1 MRLGRLGWLVALTM
15 APGCDRVLG
24 VGGLDAGGRD
34 AGGTDASGTDGALDG
49 PVAPPDAPCGVTV
62 QYAAPVIADT
72 VLSLAAPNASFGQD
86 PTLTI
91 HAGDAGIFRSDLTLV
106 SGTPTSFKLVLPR
119 VDQASLSDGNG
130 GVVCGAPTHQP
141 GAFEVAF
148 LRSDWDEATATY
160 GQRSTAVPWQL
171 AGANGAADRSP
182 ALLVQSYDG
191 GTELGL
197 AFPADEL
204 SSWLLMGQLSF
215 IVTARDDAAQLVTST
230 AQLSSDM
237 CAVNQLQP
245 TLVVEVCP

>member
-34 AGGTDASGTDGALDG
+34 AGRTDAGDAALDG
-49 PVAPPDAPCGVTV
+49 PVAPPDSPCGVTV
-62 QYAAPVIADT
+62 QHTLPVIADT

-91 HAGDAGIFRSDLTLV
+91 HVGDAGIFKSDLTSV
-106 SGTPTSFKLVLPR
+106 SGQPTSFTLVLPR

-130 GVVCGAPTHQP
+130 GVVVCGAPTHRP

-160 GQRSTAVPWQL
+160 GQRSTAEPWQL
-171 AGANGAADRSP
+171 AGATGAADRSP
-182 ALLVQSYDG
+182 ALLVQTYDG
-191 GTELGL
+191 GTELRL
-197 AFPADEL
+197 TFPADAL
-204 SSWLLMGQLSF
+204 SSWLLMGHLSF

-230 AQLSSDM
+230 AQLSNDM

-245 TLVVEVCP
+245 TLVVAACP